1 MSSQPV
7 DIEDLKAN
15 YREMIGL
22 VPPKVA
28 KRLEFS
34 ATVDPDGLR
43 QLEAIR
49 KDFLASEHIDQ
60 TTVQLIAFAI
70 LLTQTSPA
78 SEFHARAALRAG
90 ASKEQLM
97 DAAKVA
103 FLFRGLAAMNQAG
116 EVLSRVF
123 APEEGTQN

>member
-1 MSSQPV
+1 M
-7 DIEDLKAN
+7 DLEALKAN

-34 ATVDPDGLR
+34 AAVDPDGLQ

-49 KDFLASEHIDQ
+49 KDYLDSKHIDQ
-60 TTVQLIAFAI
+60 KTVQLIAFAI
-70 LLTQTSPA
+70 LLTQTSAA

-90 ASKEQLM
+90 ATKEQLM

-103 FLFRGLAAMNQAG
+103 FLFRGLAAANQAG
-116 EVLSRVF
+116 EVLTRVF
-123 APEEGTQN
+123 TPAENADT